1 MIYKVIN
8 RLVHSVFYLVLFAP
22 FGAVNA
28 YSTFLTETTNNNWSQ
43 PQNFAEVVIQELTGG
58 DIQFTI
64 SLCGDPASSACGPDP
79 QGNLQNIEIFGFNI
93 TGNPDSVD
101 LLPGDF
107 ILPSIDWTVDIA
119 PPVTNL
125 NGFGGFD
132 VGVKWSGQG
141 AAGLDPLTFIIS
153 KAGDSI
159 ASYATDLTNR
169 GALYAVKIASTGPGA
184 FIGGGTVVP
193 VPAALILFGSG
204 LLGLI
209 GIARSKKVA

>member
-1 MIYKVIN
+1 MINKIIN
-8 RLVHSVFYLVLFAP
+8 RFIRSALYLMILAP

-28 YSTFLTETTNNNWSQ
+28 YSTFLTETNNNNWSQ

-64 SLCGDPASSACGPDP
+64 SLCADPGASSCGPDP
-79 QGNLQNIEIFGFNI
+79 QGTLQNIEIFGFNI
-93 TGNPDSVD
+93 TGSPNSVA
-101 LLPGDF
+101 LLPEDF

-132 VGVKWSGQG
+132 VGVRWSGHG

-159 ASYATDLTNR
+159 ASYATDLSDKGFLF
-169 GALYAVKIASTGPGA
+169 GAKIASTGPGA
-184 FIGGGTVVP
+184 FIGGGTAVP
-193 VPAALILFGSG
+193 VPAAFLLFGSG
-204 LLGLI
+204 LLVLTGL
-209 GIARSKKVA
+209 ARRKNTT